1 MARITIASLQL
12 IVAQQDTALEALRTE
27 VNHYMDV
34 ATRQDALIASLTVER
49 DELLVALQAERDA
62 LLVAQRPSRR
72 ITYQAPR
79 TAERPISD
87 YKRACEAARAM
98 AVATG
103 RAVRVG

>member
-1 MARITIASLQL
+1 MARITIASLQARIAEL
-12 IVAQQDTALEALRTE
+12 EHQLVACDLAIKLHGES
-27 VNHYMDV
+27 Y
-34 ATRQDALIASLTVER
+34 
-49 DELLVALQAERDA
+49 VALQAERDA

-72 ITYQAPR
+72 IETRPQAPR

>member
-34 ATRQDALIASLTVER
+34 ATRQDALIASLTV
-49 DELLVALQAERDA
+49 ERDA

>member
-1 MARITIASLQL
+1 MARITIASLQAR
-12 IVAQQDTALEALRTE
+12 IAELE
-27 VNHYMDV
+27 H
-34 ATRQDALIASLTVER
+34 Q
-49 DELLVALQAERDA
+49 LVACDLAIKLHGESYVALTRERDA

>member
-49 DELLVALQAERDA
+49 DELLVA
-62 LLVAQRPSRR
+62 QRPSRR
-72 ITYQAPR
+72 APNTHVYTPR
-79 TAERPISD
+79 APSAESLAF
-87 YKRACEAARAM
+87 RAKCEAAKRAAM
-98 AVATG
+98 AGQTAVLVA
-103 RAVRVG
+103 